1 MTQSIEYVVQVNATK
16 AQAAIADLEKRFNGV
31 DSIVARVD
39 KGVINLERDIA
50 DLNAAIKAGGP
61 NTARYRD
68 ELNRLT
74 MALNGGGGIAG
85 RGGRGGGSM
94 NLGQAGLEASRA
106 IEDLQYGFNGIVNNI
121 PSLVM
126 GLGGTAGVAGAFS
139 LAAVGANQLIKYLGK
154 EMPDAAAE
162 GAKAA
167 KADIE
172 SLNKSLEDMALE
184 LRSLASGESIRRL
197 RAEAL
202 SAAAADEAQQ
212 AGAAFRERF
221 GDVTPSFIKSQRA
234 LYEVSKTAR
243 DIVDAYDQA
252 YAVGE
257 KAAKAQ
263 AAFVKTIQIEQLRQL
278 KDQEE
283 IDEKRQK
290 RGVGKGQ
297 NIELDGEL
305 ELRAKANVWLA
316 KMRDEAMEAGRKA
329 REAEAKELA
338 GAFREMDRERRDA
351 DREAAKSERERTKI
365 FEREAKERA
374 RIREEEAA
382 HAARV
387 REQEVQALQQMGS
400 QAAAALGTFAAEA
413 AMGQEDALQ
422 NLLSAAS
429 QQAGGMIML
438 KGGEVMATG
447 IAGMLAAPNPASAA
461 QIAGGAAIVAAGA
474 AVQTGGPA
482 AISALMGAAGKGSG
496 STSPTGATRDPGA
509 SPRRMGGGDSGG
521 PMIINVAYGAGGP
534 LPEDLAREI
543 ARAVDSGDRR
553 RGAA

>member
-351 DREAAKSERERTKI
+351 DREAAKSERERTRI
-365 FEREAKERA
+365 LEREAKERQKL
-374 RIREEEAA
+374 REEEARN
-382 HAARV
+382 AARI
-387 REQEVQALQQMGS
+387 AQQQGEFI
-400 QAAAALGTFAAEA
+400 AAASIQTSQIIADGIVAAA
-413 AMGQEDALQ
+413 QGQEDAVA
-422 NLLSAAS
+422 NTIAALS
-429 QQAGGMIML
+429 QQAGGFITL
-438 KGGEVMATG
+438 KGGELLAAG
-447 IAGMLAAPNPASAA
+447 IAGTALGNPAGPG
-461 QIAGGAAIVAAGA
+461 QIAIGGALALAGI
-474 AVQTGGPA
+474 AVSTGGPA
-482 AISALMGAAGKGSG
+482 AVSALMGQSG
-496 STSPTGATRDPGA
+496 QTNPTSATRDPGA
-509 SPRRMGGGDSGG
+509 SPRSSGGGSGSGG